1 LVAALICA
9 THSIVWKGDNGNP
22 FQDGAGSE
30 NNVLFFTVVA
40 GVTCFVLYS
49 MIHVAFRSGGR
60 EAAIAMS
67 RSQRQLLKDFIM
79 RKEAE
84 VLDPGI
90 EQRESHEI
98 LETGAADCLYGLHTL
113 FEKLLRSERESKKD
127 WAVSTVSA
135 AGWLDAIQSKRAHV
149 CTLDPEEAKI
159 AQMLFDAADLDGSHT
174 ITFTEF
180 AMLAVLLSATDAHDA
195 DAQVWPGCICP
206 PWCQ

>member
-1 LVAALICA
+1 LVAALICL
-9 THSIVWKGDNGNP
+9 TPSFVWKGDSGNP
-22 FQDGAGSE
+22 FQDGAGGQHA
-30 NNVLFFTVVA
+30 LFFTVVA
-40 GVTCFVLYS
+40 GAVCFLIYS
-49 MIHVAFRSGGR
+49 MIHVALRSGGR
-60 EAAIAMS
+60 ENAIAMS

-90 EQRESHEI
+90 EQRETSHEI

-113 FEKLLRSERESKKD
+113 FEKLLTSERESKSN
-127 WAVSTVSA
+127 WALSTVSA
-135 AGWLDAIQSKRAHV
+135 AGWLHAIQSKHKQI
-149 CTLDPEEAKI
+149 LDPEEANI

-195 DAQVWPGCICP
+195 DAQVWLQRLYVA